1 MRRPPPKYNPTGVS
15 THQSAEQTNDPL
27 IADHR
32 NFYKVEKWIG
42 VRWSGFK
49 ARTCHWVQASLV
61 TCQPFRDPMPSDDLE

>member
-32 NFYKVEKWIG
+32 NFYGDPGPKV
-42 VRWSGFK
+42 K
-49 ARTCHWVQASLV
+49 ANDKAYSSALKNLPDK
-61 TCQPFRDPMPSDDLE
+61 PFDPWRAVC